1 MEITITDAEL
11 ILMRL
16 LWRENPLNA
25 RQITERLA
33 SDKNWHRKTINT
45 LLSRL
50 EKKAALSVCKHE
62 DGIKYFTPEV
72 DEAEYHQT
80 ATAHFVD
87 RLFGG
92 KIAPLLASFA
102 KDRPLTPEQVT
113 ELRGLLEELSDD
125 D

>member
-1 MEITITDAEL
+1 MDITITNAEL

-16 LWRENPLNA
+16 LWREHPLNA
-25 RQITERLA
+25 RQITKRLA
-33 SDKNWHRKTINT
+33 TDNSWHRKTINT

-50 EKKAALSVCKHE
+50 EKKAALSVRKHG
-62 DGIKYFTPEV
+62 DGLKYFTPAV
-72 DEAEYHQT
+72 DEAAYSQT
-80 ATAHFVD
+80 ATSHFVD

-92 KIAPLLASFA
+92 KIAPLVASFA

-113 ELRGLLEELSDD
+113 ELRQLLEELSDD

>member
-16 LWRENPLNA
+16 LWREHPLNA
-25 RQITERLA
+25 RQITEQLG
-33 SDKNWHRKTINT
+33 SDKKWHRKTINT

-50 EKKAALSVCKHE
+50 EKKTALSARKHE
-62 DGIKYFTPEV
+62 DGIKYFSPAV
-72 DEAEYHQT
+72 DEATYNQT
-80 ATAHFVD
+80 VTSHFVD

-92 KIAPLLASFA
+92 NIAPLLASFA

-113 ELRGLLEELSDD
+113 ELRRLLEELSDD

>member
-1 MEITITDAEL
+1 VDITITNAEL

-16 LWRENPLNA
+16 LWREHPLNA
-25 RQITERLA
+25 RQITKRLA
-33 SDKNWHRKTINT
+33 TDNSWHRKTINT

-50 EKKAALSVCKHE
+50 EKKAALSVRKHG
-62 DGIKYFTPEV
+62 DGLKYFTPAV
-72 DEAEYHQT
+72 DEAAYSQT
-80 ATAHFVD
+80 ATSHFVD

-92 KIAPLLASFA
+92 KIAPLVASFA

-113 ELRGLLEELSDD
+113 ELRQLLEELSDD

>member
-16 LWRENPLNA
+16 LWQEHPLNA
-25 RQITERLA
+25 RQITERLE
-33 SDKNWHRKTINT
+33 SDKDWHRKTINT

-50 EKKAALSVCKHE
+50 EKKSALSVRKHE
-62 DGIKYFTPEV
+62 DGIKYFTPAV
-72 DEAEYHQT
+72 DEAAYNQT
-80 ATAHFVD
+80 ATSHFVD

-102 KDRPLTPEQVT
+102 KDRPLTPEQVA
-113 ELRGLLEELSDD
+113 ELRSLLEELSNDD
-125 D
+125 